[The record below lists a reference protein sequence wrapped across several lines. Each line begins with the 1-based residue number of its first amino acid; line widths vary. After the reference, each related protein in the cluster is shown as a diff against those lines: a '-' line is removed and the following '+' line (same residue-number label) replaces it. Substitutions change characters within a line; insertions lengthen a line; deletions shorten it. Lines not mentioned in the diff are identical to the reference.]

1 MKRGVE
7 VKGLLKQ
14 IDHFEIGPVDL
25 DFEPGTI
32 TALVGKNGAGKS
44 TFAKLLMNLAKRDR
58 GEIFLEGQ
66 PVSSSS
72 EEWKTKI
79 AYQPQVLL
87 GCNAFNG
94 RELKKLISSLYPTW
108 DEELFIRLVEVF
120 KIPLD
125 KPYGSLS
132 PGVQQQLNFVLSLPR
147 DTDILLLDEPT
158 AHMDIH
164 SKQLVQDE
172 LATWMERGEKTMILV
187 SHQVEDI
194 RKLADFIVV
203 FQEGKILAH
212 AAKDELTQNYKRYW
226 LELEMTDAVP
236 GEIARKNGRIIVTN
250 QSVKTEQFFF
260 EKGIRWIDSERLE
273 LEEIISMMLGS
284 REGV

>member
-14 IDHFEIGPVDL
+14 IDDFEIGPVDL

>member
-94 RELKKLISSLYPTW
+94 CELKKLISSLYPTW

-212 AAKDELTQNYKRYW
+212 AAKDGLTQNYKRYW

-250 QSVKTEQFFF
+250 QSVKTEQFFL
-260 EKGIRWIDSERLE
+260 EKGIRWTDSRRLE
-273 LEEIISMMLGS
+273 LEEIISMMIGS

>member
-79 AYQPQVLL
+79 SYQPQVLL

-236 GEIARKNGRIIVTN
+236 GEIARKNGRL
-250 QSVKTEQFFF
+250 SS
-260 EKGIRWIDSERLE
+260 R
-273 LEEIISMMLGS
+273 ISL
-284 REGV
+284 